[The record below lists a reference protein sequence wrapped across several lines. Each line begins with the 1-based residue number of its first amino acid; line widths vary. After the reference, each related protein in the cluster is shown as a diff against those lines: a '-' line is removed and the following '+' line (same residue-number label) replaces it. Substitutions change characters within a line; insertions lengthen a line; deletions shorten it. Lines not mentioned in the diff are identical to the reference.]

1 MKFEELK
8 LAYGYPLQLQT
19 AVLAGQAERFSCRLI
34 GCLPGRSILLSV
46 PKQSGKLVKFRV
58 GQKIVVRLMIDNGI
72 GIFAGVVESQTQDPY
87 PILHLSYPDVVTFKG
102 IRCATRV
109 AVREKVQATNM
120 TMESKITS
128 SGFISDISI
137 SGARVEL
144 GDDIAEIG
152 DTLEL
157 KAQVNIRDVTQE
169 LILMGV
175 IRSRVDPTDNIA
187 EGVLV
192 SYGIEF
198 MDQPDEQRLIMYAFV
213 FSQMALQDNALGT

>member
-8 LAYGYPLQLQT
+8 LTYGYPLQLQT
-19 AVLAGQAERFSCRLI
+19 ATLAGQPERFSCRLI

-46 PKQSGKLVKFRV
+46 PKQAGKLVKFRT

-87 PILHLSYPDVVTFKG
+87 PILHLSYPESVTFKG
-102 IRCATRV
+102 IRGATRV
-109 AVREKVQATNM
+109 AVREKIDVTNM
-120 TMESKITS
+120 SMEAKHTV
-128 SGFISDISI
+128 SGFISDMSI
-137 SGARVEL
+137 SGTRIEL

-157 KAQVNIRDVTQE
+157 RALVDIRDVKRE
-169 LILMGV
+169 LILTGV
-175 IRSRVDPTDNIA
+175 IRSRIDPTDNLS

-192 SYGIEF
+192 SYGLEF
-198 MDQPDEQRLIMYAFV
+198 INQPDEQRLVMYAYV
-213 FSQMALQDNALGT
+213 FSQMALQENSVA